1 MLIKTIE
8 EVRLYIPN
16 HRLDDIQ
23 GLKGYID
30 SSERDFLAD
39 KLGMELYTSFARNT
53 IPCARKNFS
62 RKMQTSGMNGTA

>member
-30 SSERDFLAD
+30 SSERDSWLISW
-39 KLGMELYTSFARNT
+39 EWNCITSFARNT